1 MFGYK
6 VNTDPYNTRRHLPYS
21 CREGWCM
28 AWHSLL
34 LQYFTLTCTVLKGVS
49 SEIINPSPLPPL
61 WILGPFKTDLHRPHV
76 VSLGWNISGKPPATL
91 RHVLLSISLHRI
103 KILVGISYGR
113 ERCSL
118 SAMVGVLLTLMFL
131 ESSPQVLRVGVWVA
145 AVSEVWTCRAWLDVD
160 GDDTNAPVFVF
171 GLWGCS
177 VSSEMCW

>member
-6 VNTDPYNTRRHLPYS
+6 ENTDPYHTKNHLPYS

-34 LQYFTLTCTVLKGVS
+34 LLYFTRTCTVLKGVS

-61 WILGPFKTDLHRPHV
+61 WILGPFKADLHRPHV
-76 VSLGWNISGKPPATL
+76 VSVGWNISGKPPATL

-118 SAMVGVLLTLMFL
+118 SAMVDVRLTLMFL
-131 ESSPQVLRVGVWVA
+131 ESLPQVLRVWVA
-145 AVSEVWTCRAWLDVD
+145 ALSGAWTCWAGLDID
-160 GDDTNAPVFVF
+160 GDVANAPVFVF
-171 GLWGCS
+171 GLEGGSC
-177 VSSEMCW
+177 SSEMWW